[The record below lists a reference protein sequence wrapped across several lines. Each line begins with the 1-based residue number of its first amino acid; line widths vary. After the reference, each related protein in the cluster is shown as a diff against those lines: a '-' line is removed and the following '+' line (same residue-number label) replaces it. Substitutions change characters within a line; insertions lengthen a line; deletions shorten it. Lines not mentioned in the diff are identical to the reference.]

1 MPQRRDQGADDIA
14 VVDRRREPRI
24 ILSLPGRYALA
35 NRRDAS
41 GQLLEFECRVVNIS
55 LHAMALFA
63 PVTGT
68 VGDRVIVSCDE
79 FGKLEGSIARLLD
92 RGFVMEIIATDDE
105 RRELATK
112 IEVYENIK
120 NHDFPNRRRHKR
132 IIPKDPRSII
142 IFGDNSRVECLVIDI
157 STSGVAVAADIR
169 PEIGTPLAVGAVVG
183 RVVRHLDNGFAVQF
197 IQDQKIDPLK

>member
-1 MPQRRDQGADDIA
+1 MPQDRRQGVDDIT

-24 ILSLPGRYALA
+24 ILSLPARYSLA
-35 NRRDAS
+35 DRRDAS
-41 GQLLEFECRVVNIS
+41 GQPLEFEGRVINIS

-63 PVTGT
+63 PVTGAL
-68 VGDRVIVSCDE
+68 GDRVVVSCDE
-79 FGKLEGSIARLLD
+79 FGKMEGSITRLLA
-92 RGFVMEIIATDDE
+92 RGFVIELIATDDE

-120 NHDFPNRRRHKR
+120 NHDFPNRRQHKR

-157 STSGVAVAADIR
+157 STSGVAVAADVK
-169 PEIGTPLAVGAVVG
+169 PDIGTPLAVGTLVG
-183 RVVRHLDNGFAVQF
+183 RVVRHLPNGFAVQF
-197 IQDQKIDPLK
+197 IQNQEIDPLE